1 MVVERIWST
10 ENARGVLSP
19 EAQEEMTDLPR
30 VHLFRAQTETGRN
43 TQQRKVSGEAEPRH
57 RHTSMDDGFIGFAG
71 SGRLCS
77 EHITV

>member
-43 TQQRKVSGEAEPRH
+43 TANMVSGEAEPRH
-57 RHTSMDDGFIGFAG
+57 MHTGMDDGFIGFAG
-71 SGRLCS
+71 NGRLCS
-77 EHITV
+77 EQITV